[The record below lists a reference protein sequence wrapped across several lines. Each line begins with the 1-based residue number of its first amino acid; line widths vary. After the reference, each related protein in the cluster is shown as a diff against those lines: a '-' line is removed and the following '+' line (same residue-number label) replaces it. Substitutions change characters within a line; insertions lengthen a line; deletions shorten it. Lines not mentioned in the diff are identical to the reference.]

1 MSDALFYFAP
11 TGCYGIA
18 WWLALARRT
27 AGDGSS
33 GASSTGTAS
42 VGAGTTG
49 RAATG
54 IDSTGIDSTSL
65 GSTGIGSTGR
75 PSTGR
80 PPIDAAAAGRAAP
93 AGDTTASPGIDT
105 AATGRPGN
113 GAAQAHGG
121 RIAGAGR
128 AAWEAIPKSTADGR
142 RLSARLVLIA
152 ALALHAAALLL
163 PWSDGVFHFGF
174 GKLLSATLW
183 VGVTTWLIE
192 STAVPLGRL
201 ELVLLPAAVVA
212 MWLPWFYPG
221 AAFRWDDGRPLFV
234 PHLFFGTLAYAVM
247 FLAAMH
253 ALLMAALERRLKPR
267 HGEPLGWLDRLL
279 TGGDAATPP
288 LMVLERTLFR
298 FIGTGFLLLLA
309 TTVTGLVFSE
319 ETFGRPLLI
328 EHKTVFSL
336 IATAFFGFLLTGR
349 RLRGW
354 RGRRALK
361 LATWGFAL
369 LLLSYVGSRFVLEV
383 VLKRV

>member
-1 MSDALFYFAP
+1 VSDALFYFAP

>member
-1 MSDALFYFAP
+1 VSDALFYLAP
-11 TGCYGIA
+11 TGCYAFA
-18 WWLALARRT
+18 WWLAFARR
-27 AGDGSS
+27 ASGDGS
-33 GASSTGTAS
+33 
-42 VGAGTTG
+42 
-49 RAATG
+49 
-54 IDSTGIDSTSL
+54 
-65 GSTGIGSTGR
+65 
-75 PSTGR
+75 P
-80 PPIDAAAAGRAAP
+80 AAAAALAPRAGSA
-93 AGDTTASPGIDT
+93 AG
-105 AATGRPGN
+105 
-113 GAAQAHGG
+113 
-121 RIAGAGR
+121 
-128 AAWEAIPKSTADGR
+128 GR
-142 RLSARLVLIA
+142 RLWARVVLIA

-183 VGVTTWLIE
+183 VGVATWLIE
-192 STAVPLGRL
+192 STAMPLGRL

-279 TGGDAATPP
+279 AGGDAATPP

-298 FIGTGFLLLLA
+298 FIGIGFLLLLA

-336 IATAFFGFLLTGR
+336 IATVFFGFLLTGR
-349 RLRGW
+349 KLRGW
-354 RGRRALK
+354 RGRKALK